1 MESSYKVRLSDE
13 GTKRFRKLDKR
24 DSYKIMKKLIL
35 LENFKKLNT
44 IKQLSGELKNLWR
57 MRMGKIRVLFEI
69 DEKTKTVWV
78 VEAGFRKEVY
88 R

>member
-1 MESSYKVRLSDE
+1 MESNYKVRLSDE

-24 DSYKIMKKLIL
+24 DTDRIIKKLIM
-35 LENFKKLNT
+35 LENFKKLNN
-44 IKQLSGELKNLWR
+44 IKQLSGELKNLYR
-57 MRMGKIRVLFEI
+57 MRVGKIRVLFEVN
-69 DEKTKTVWV
+69 ENTKTVWV